1 MIPAANADEGVSV
14 AVAPETLIDAAT
26 FDDAP
31 AARSV
36 NVEEVNVELFI
47 AWLKVTET
55 LVPVETP
62 VAPDAGDWL
71 RIPGGPVVMTIRIAV
86 ALCVSE
92 PLVAVIVRFE
102 DPVVLP
108 AVMLSVADPDPPA
121 MVTLGE
127 NELVSPPG
135 NPLKLS

>member
-1 MIPAANADEGVSV
+1 MAVAVVKVQVAVLPSALPMVSVTVPATVTVYVVPAANADDGVSV

-31 AARSV
+31 DALSV

-47 AWLKVTET
+47 ERLKVTET

-71 RIPGGPVVMTIRIAV
+71 RIPGGPVVGDGV
-86 ALCVSE
+86 QV
-92 PLVAVIVRFE
+92 PLFSQ
-102 DPVVLP
+102 PV
-108 AVMLSVADPDPPA
+108 
-121 MVTLGE
+121 
-127 NELVSPPG
+127 
-135 NPLKLS
+135 